1 MVILKW
7 GKKEICL
14 CPANLTIQVFST
26 SGIHTYVFS
35 TDFYQNFWIWFF
47 FLIFSL
53 ISYENFARLI
63 LYFRKCHFVFC
74 RILINYVASLIDS
87 TGEDIFYNTYNKKP
101 YVTKVGLEK
110 GLDILNIALL
120 NMKVNEISEF
130 YFYNLNYLN
139 NLKKFEF
146 EKNTKFKFKIEVIKL
161 IKRNSNKIK
170 FKFVKII

>member
-1 MVILKW
+1 MNKN
-7 GKKEICL
+7 KK
-14 CPANLTIQVFST
+14 
-26 SGIHTYVFS
+26 
-35 TDFYQNFWIWFF
+35 
-47 FLIFSL
+47 IFNQKK
-53 ISYENFARLI
+53 ININKDIEKIIIKKGNKNI
-63 LYFRKCHFVFC
+63 IKNDI
-74 RILINYVASLIDS
+74 ILINYVASLIDS

-101 YVTKVGLEK
+101 YVTNVGLEK